1 MSRISEELSKE
12 YGLKKLME
20 QNDIEEEHVVGL
32 LITLKLIDPNDY
44 MFYNV
49 DQRELD
55 LKD

>member
-20 QNDIEEEHVVGL
+20 QNDVEEEHVVGL

-49 DQRELD
+49 DQLELD

>member
-20 QNDIEEEHVVGL
+20 QNDVEEEHVVGL

-49 DQRELD
+49 DQLVLD